1 MAEDEC
7 IKDSAICLELFNKST
22 MVKKESEIF
31 IYII

>member
-7 IKDSAICLELFNKST
+7 IKGSAICLELFNKST